1 MKGLRRSFA
10 PVPARPALNSLIDLL
25 GTFWEVREAQAQA
38 LEAIR
43 AEEEVAAEAAAI
55 AVSADGVML
64 GMRKEKETP

>member
-10 PVPARPALNSLIDLL
+10 SVPARPALNSLIDLP
-25 GTFWEVREAQAQA
+25 GTFWEVRVAQA

-55 AVSADGVML
+55 SVSADGVIL